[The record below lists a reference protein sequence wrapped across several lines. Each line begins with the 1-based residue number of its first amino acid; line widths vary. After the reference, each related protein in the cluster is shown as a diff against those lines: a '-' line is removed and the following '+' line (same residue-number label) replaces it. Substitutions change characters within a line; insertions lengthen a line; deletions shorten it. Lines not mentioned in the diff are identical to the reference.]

1 MRSIEQ
7 ITQEVLSLPNVSR
20 VQLAKKLVESLDV
33 ETEPTIPSPW
43 VNDITRRTDA
53 APNNVLQNISGEEA
67 LAEVLHRL
75 ISSNDQ
81 T

>member
-7 ITQEVLSLPNVSR
+7 LTQEVLSLPNVSR

-43 VNDITRRTDA
+43 VNEVTQRTD
-53 APNNVLQNISGEEA
+53 PVPDPILQTISGEEA